1 MDKKRI
7 IMVLI
12 PAILVIIVGWILV
25 HFILQT
31 GPYFGSGGELF
42 PIKNCAGPFF
52 PVKVILS
59 TLNIILVL
67 PLLYMYIRTYQE
79 LRNPFTLG
87 LIFVMVSL
95 FFFTITT
102 NPLVFMFFDIP
113 GVYPNPFA
121 ILPDM
126 FCTLALIV
134 LIRISQI

>member
-1 MDKKRI
+1 MDRKRI
-7 IMVLI
+7 ILLLI
-12 PAILVIIVGWILV
+12 PAILVIIIGWILV

-31 GPYFGSGGELF
+31 GPVFGSGEALF

-52 PVKVILS
+52 PVKIILS
-59 TLNIILVL
+59 TLNIILVI

-95 FFFTITT
+95 FFFAITT

-113 GVYPNPFA
+113 GLYPNPFA
-121 ILPDM
+121 ILPDL
-126 FCTLALIV
+126 FCTIALV
-134 LIRISQI
+134 FLIRVSRI

>member
-1 MDKKRI
+1 MDRKRI
-7 IMVLI
+7 ILLLI

-25 HFILQT
+25 NFILHT
-31 GPYFGSGGELF
+31 GPFFGSGEALF

-52 PVKVILS
+52 PVKIILS
-59 TLNIILVL
+59 TLNIILVI

-95 FFFTITT
+95 FFFAITT

-113 GVYPNPFA
+113 GLYPNPFA
-121 ILPDM
+121 ILPDL
-126 FCTLALIV
+126 FCTIALV
-134 LIRISQI
+134 SLIRVSQI

>member
-7 IMVLI
+7 ISLLI

-31 GPYFGSGGELF
+31 GPFFGSGEG
-42 PIKNCAGPFF
+42 FF
-52 PVKVILS
+52 PVKNCTGPFYPLKVLLS
-59 TLNIILVL
+59 TLNILLVL
-67 PLLYMYIRTYQE
+67 PLLYLYIRTYQE

-95 FFFTITT
+95 FFFTITS

-113 GVYPNPFA
+113 GVYPNPFS
-121 ILPDM
+121 ILPDL
-126 FCTLALIV
+126 FCTLALVI